1 MDDRG
6 TVPRA
11 VHERSETAEAVHG
24 PPAPPSGTGTVIGP
38 RSGAH
43 DTHLAGTLRAAI
55 RGARG
60 RLRPPVLPWALATSF
75 LALYSTFSLLRH
87 RRMETHAYDLGL
99 FEQVVRSYSNLE
111 APVSDIRAP
120 GFNVLGEHF
129 HPILALLGPIYRV
142 FPGPETL
149 LVAQAFLIALS
160 VVPITRIAMRA
171 FGALGAAAVGI
182 AYGISW
188 GIQSAI
194 AFDFHEI
201 AFAVPLMAFGLE
213 RFTRGRHIQALLW
226 WLPLLFVKEDLGL
239 TLAAAAVPLVLVR
252 RYRLAAAHVLIG
264 VTGFVLAVF
273 VLLPAVNPDDTYA
286 FWGNLDSSQRSG
298 NADPGTSLSQVPIAE
313 LIVELPKSMVFPSA
327 KWMTLFTL
335 LLPTGFIALRSPLLA
350 MIVPTMLWRLTSSNE
365 FYWGT
370 YFHYSAVLMPIVFAA
385 FVDGVTRLRASH
397 VDWLRRYA
405 VKAAI
410 VPLAVSMSLS
420 RDFPFMDLLHK
431 RAWVV
436 QDRVKSAHKVLD
448 RVPDG
453 VAVSATTSF
462 APQLTSRTRV
472 TDFPTILPGPG
483 YAAVEVWGDYKD
495 WSRTWIT
502 HLVEH
507 QGFVRIAAEPGAV
520 LLRRD

>member
-6 TVPRA
+6 TGPHTL
-11 VHERSETAEAVHG
+11 HERRETFDAVTT
-24 PPAPPSGTGTVIGP
+24 PPAAPAGVIGP

-43 DTHLAGTLRAAI
+43 DTDRGATLRSAV
-55 RGARG
+55 RRARG
-60 RLRPPVLPWALATSF
+60 RLRPRLLPWALATSF
-75 LALYSTFSLLRH
+75 FALYSTFSLLRH

-99 FEQVVRSYSNLE
+99 FEQVVRSYSNFE
-111 APVSDIRAP
+111 APVSDIRGP

-129 HPILALLGPIYRV
+129 HPILALLGPIYRI
-142 FPGPETL
+142 FPGPGTL
-149 LVAQAFLIALS
+149 LVAQAFLLALS

-171 FGALGAAAVGI
+171 FGPLGAAAVGI

-188 GIQSAI
+188 GIQSAV

-213 RFTRGRHIQALLW
+213 SFVRGRYTRALLW
-226 WLPLLFVKEDLGL
+226 WLPLLLVKEDLGL
-239 TLAAAAVPLVLVR
+239 TLAAAAVPLLFVR
-252 RYRLAAAHVLIG
+252 RYRLAAAHALIG
-264 VTGFVLAVF
+264 VTAFVLAVF
-273 VLLPAVNPDDTYA
+273 VLLPAMNPDDTYA

-298 NADPGTSLSQVPIAE
+298 NADAGTSLGEVPIAE
-313 LIVELPKSMVFPSA
+313 LIVELPKSMVFPST

-350 MIVPTMLWRLTSSNE
+350 MVVPTMLWRLTSSNE

-410 VPLAVSMSLS
+410 VPLAVSLSLS

-431 RAWVV
+431 RAWVE
-436 QDRVKSAHKVLD
+436 QDRVKSAHRVLD
-448 RVPDG
+448 QVPDD
-453 VAVSATTSF
+453 VVVSASSSF

-483 YAAVEVWGDYKD
+483 YVAIEVWGDHKD
-495 WSRTWIT
+495 WARSWILY
-502 HLVEH
+502 LVDR
-507 QGFVRIAAEPGAV
+507 QGFVQIAAEPGAV
-520 LLRRD
+520 LLRRN